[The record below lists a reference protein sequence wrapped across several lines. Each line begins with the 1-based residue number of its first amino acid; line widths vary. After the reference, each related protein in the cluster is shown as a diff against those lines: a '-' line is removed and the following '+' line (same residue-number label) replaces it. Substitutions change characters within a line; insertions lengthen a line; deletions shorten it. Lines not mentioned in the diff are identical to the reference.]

1 MIKAILILL
10 AGACLTV
17 LGVVAT
23 EKDKCMENTVIM
35 VFSYIAGMVLLLSG
49 FIRFITS
56 IAQAIVA

>member
-10 AGACLTV
+10 AGACLTI

-23 EKDKCMENTVIM
+23 TKDKCLENTVIM
-35 VFSYIAGMVLLLSG
+35 VFSYIAGLVLLLSG